1 MLLLTLHTTFLLVN
15 RIEDVEIPNKKG
27 NMMLNAGV
35 GVQRLATE
43 VKTDL

>member
-27 NMMLNAGV
+27 NMMLNADV